1 MKILITGSNGL
12 LGQKLVY
19 RLAGKAGFE
28 IIATSKGTNRIAL
41 DSGYRYLS
49 LDITDQQAVQ
59 QVVSEVKPDCIIN
72 TAAMTNVDACE
83 KDQAGCKALNMDAV
97 QYLTDACK
105 PYATHFIHL
114 STDFVFDG
122 ENGPYSEEDSPNP
135 LSYYAWSKLESEKIV
150 MQSGLDWAILRTII
164 IYGVVDDVQRSN
176 LVLWTKSSLEQH
188 QTIQVI
194 TDQFRS
200 PTLAEDLAEACV
212 LAAQKRASGIFH
224 ICGPEED
231 LDSIINLAGKVA
243 DYFGLDKTFI
253 KPVTSFELNQSAK
266 RPPRTG
272 FKLDKAKQVLGY
284 HPTPFKDGLRII
296 ARQLEQKKPV

>member
-19 RLAGKAGFE
+19 ALAGKSDFE
-28 IIATSKGTNRIAL
+28 LIATSKGANRIARK
-41 DSGYRYLS
+41 DGYVYEP
-49 LDITDQQAVQ
+49 LDITIRD
-59 QVVSEVKPDCIIN
+59 EVFSVIQKHHPDCIIN

-83 KDQAGCKALNMDAV
+83 NDKPGCDALNVEAV
-97 QYLTDACK
+97 RYLTEACRGTV
-105 PYATHFIHL
+105 THFIHI

-122 ENGPYSEEDSPNP
+122 EAGPYREEDTPNP
-135 LSYYAWSKLESEKIV
+135 LSYYASSKLESEKVV

-176 LVLWTKSSLEQH
+176 LVLWTKSSLEQGKD
-188 QTIQVI
+188 INVI

-200 PTLAEDLAEACV
+200 PTLAEDLADACI
-212 LAAQKRASGIFH
+212 LTMQKRAKGVFH

-231 LDSIINLAGKVA
+231 LDSIINLACKVA
-243 DYFGLDKTFI
+243 DFFGLDKSHI
-253 KPVTSFELNQSAK
+253 KPIASASLNQPAK

-272 FKLDKAKQVLGY
+272 FILDKARMVLGY
-284 HPTPFKDGLRII
+284 KPHRFVDGLEII
-296 ARQLEQKKPV
+296 KSQLLKKQN